1 MITIVYGYE
10 RDERPELFEEMFRQR
25 KKIFIDE
32 KKWDIKAVDGE
43 FEIDEFDRDD
53 TAYVCSLLPDGSL
66 GGSVRLLSTLTDH
79 MASGPF
85 KSLFPELTVRSPT
98 IWEATRFAV
107 PDDPRIQP
115 NGVSRAACEVML
127 GACLFGLEHG
137 VSQLIAIYEAPM
149 ARIYR
154 KCGVRHYVLGRHR
167 SRELSAVHFALGE
180 ISHEVEASIRAATGL
195 TQFETLALAA
205 E

>member
-10 RDERPELFEEMFRQR
+10 REERQELFDEMFRQR
-25 KKIFIDE
+25 KKIFIDQ
-32 KKWDIKAVDGE
+32 KKWDISAVDGE

-53 TAYVCSLLPDGSL
+53 TAYVCSLHPDGSL
-66 GGSVRLLSTLTDH
+66 AGSIRLLNTLTDH

-85 KSLFPELTVRSPT
+85 QTLFPELIIRSPT

-167 SRELSAVHFALGE
+167 SAEHGAVHFALGE
-180 ISHEVEASIRAATGL
+180 VSHDLEASIRSATGL
-195 TQFETLALAA
+195 TPFETLAVAA